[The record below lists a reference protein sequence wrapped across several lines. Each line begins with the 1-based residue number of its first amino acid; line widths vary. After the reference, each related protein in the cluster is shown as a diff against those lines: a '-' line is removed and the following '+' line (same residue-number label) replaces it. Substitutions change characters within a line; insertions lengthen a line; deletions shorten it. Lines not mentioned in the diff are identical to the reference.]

1 MGPLDGG
8 ACTAVVPPPVVRRIA
23 HALAEPVGVCPE
35 PVADAPPTTAAT
47 ASSPS
52 TATSRRNTRIPLLPR
67 IPATAG
73 CAPPASTTRA
83 RPRRRLRGRRPGAN
97 EPVVVEERLVRARV
111 GF

>member
-23 HALAEPVGVCPE
+23 HALAEPAGVCPE

-52 TATSRRNTRIPLLPR
+52 TATSRRSTRIPLLPR

-73 CAPPASTTRA
+73 CPPASTTRA
-83 RPRRRLRGRRPGAN
+83 RPRRRVQDRRTRRDD
-97 EPVVVEERLVRARV
+97 EPVV
-111 GF
+111 